1 VQRRLNDE
9 YDGRIVCH
17 SIHVPAYGV
26 DVLEVFDPAVNK
38 WEGILHVARR
48 HGILPE
54 QIIAVGD
61 DINDLT
67 MLANAGLGVAMGNAK
82 PEAIAVADRVIRHNG
97 QDGLAE
103 FLEELVASKMVAP
116 MRRG

>member
-1 VQRRLNDE
+1 
-9 YDGRIVCH
+9 
-17 SIHVPAYGV
+17 
-26 DVLEVFDPAVNK
+26 
-38 WEGILHVARR
+38 
-48 HGILPE
+48 
-54 QIIAVGD
+54 
-61 DINDLT
+61 
-67 MLANAGLGVAMGNAK
+67 MGNAK